1 MSRKRD
7 NPADEGEEEDLHLAL
22 RKQVA
27 HLYEDM
33 HDEEDVE
40 ADDEERGMKSSL
52 ILVFRKRCKNESRTR
67 NEAESES
74 RARVSRIYADFFGA
88 AWEESTCRFTDEP
101 IPWSSFQ
108 DKGKM
113 LICPSHPDDPFSR
126 LEIDTTLSGF
136 GPGDVQV
143 LQALYKALAYGPKLS
158 YFTGDAK
165 FAMRNL
171 DFKMPGIE
179 NIIFGDCQSGKSA
192 EAAFAAWCSI
202 FLLGCL
208 PVILVRNKGG
218 KTQGSADMVKALKRM
233 NERVQEVLGESFP
246 SVDPKRFLMTILE
259 TDDAVREH
267 LKAQRRVTAVL
278 VMLNNPPKI
287 KKLMENGHL
296 RSNSPY
302 FPAKIVSDRH
312 RDGQWTVRYMRN
324 GQEESVCEKDM
335 LVLVKNKKQRP
346 GAGALRKGSAVH
358 ACMSD
363 RLRTQ
368 PSVFDELF
376 RCCGLKDGRL
386 RALFVVDEGDQA
398 VGAPE
403 RNKTAGDRLHYLE
416 AANLGHEAR
425 NEMGDQKGARGYVFG
440 SIIVTATPGACL
452 LCEYAVQTC
461 GLCMKHL
468 EAGEA
473 GTKVRCERGHVYHP
487 KCMQDFFN
495 EDPERREAFRC
506 PSCKTAAVRSR
517 DAHKHAQESDEDS
530 AGDPEGGVDDG
541 GADTE
546 TDDEGSGDSRDMNVD
561 STADDED
568 IENELGLLCEKDDCK
583 DVIVS
588 DNVHSLTTKIT
599 RTDRPDNYVS
609 YPEFMLPGDKC
620 VVVER
625 MRLEKERERKSMT
638 VYEAY
643 QSIWLGKH
651 DHTVEA
657 QGTTA
662 DWDQMV
668 TRAMRG
674 GLQKLFSDNFT
685 LQRYQNSVRVV
696 ANTRAINKP
705 EACLVDKKIYALARE
720 IKDRCTLSGVTPFEV
735 DRDGITK
742 MISSML
748 EPNGGSFRH
757 ALISSQNTANLN
769 QQNIM
774 RDNILYVW
782 RNDVLAVMTY
792 SHKGIVVKFTDKS
805 LELRPDLVERAVE
818 RARGIYVQET
828 IEKDKEKVAK
838 GTPGRR
844 DTSKSAEDLIVET
857 VDDSS
862 GNFNGFRCRVAE
874 IGIAYE
880 TLKQLGCTRSV
891 TIAGAIGG
899 RGVSYHDLENETVLT
914 DMYSAIDVMVGKTPT
929 AHGEQQIQMLG
940 RLNTIIKPGVVA
952 PRFRL
957 WAPKSLHDLHIAYIN
972 QVLSFTTSVQKM
984 GNLREALEAEPRHLA
999 CGGVVVFNQL
1009 QESKQPLLRFSRN
1022 NFSGKRR
1029 LGDRGPKGAKRKVE
1043 LSLPREIQLPIRPY
1057 EVIESP
1063 AGAFAQLDV
1072 VWPQAFGSQE
1082 EWDSVTREEYLWEE
1096 GEDDGFDENQHV
1108 VFRVSVPGGESD
1120 GERLQEGFRAAGDLG
1135 FKFLSMPGGNGGM
1148 QRAEFKTR
1156 EAAFDFLKSGVLG
1169 EGETQLWR
1177 ELINSTRFD

>member
-259 TDDAVREH
+259 TDDAVRDH
-267 LKAQRRVTAVL
+267 LGRKGPVTAAL
-278 VMLNNPPKI
+278 VMLNNPPKVR
-287 KKLMENGHL
+287 KLMELCSL
-296 RSNSPY
+296 RSRSPY
-302 FPAKIVSDRH
+302 FRATIESERRPDCT
-312 RDGQWTVRYMRN
+312 WTVRYERT
-324 GQEESVCEKDM
+324 GEEEDVREQDM
-335 LVLVKNKKQRP
+335 FVWVKKRKQQP
-346 GAGALRKGSAVH
+346 EAGTLRKGKVVH
-358 ACMSD
+358 ARMSEG
-363 RLRTQ
+363 LRRQ
-368 PSVFDELF
+368 PSVFDDLF
-376 RCCGLKDGRL
+376 EHGGLKDGRL

-398 VGAPE
+398 VGAPC
-403 RNKTAGDRLHYLE
+403 RNSTVGDRLHFHNP
-416 AANLGHEAR
+416 AKTGSKVR
-425 NEMGDQKGARGYVFG
+425 NEMGAQKGAHGYAFG
-440 SIIVTATPGACL
+440 SIMVTATPAACL
-452 LCEYAVQTC
+452 LCSFPVRTC

-468 EAGEA
+468 EAGKPA
-473 GTKVRCERGHVYHP
+473 IKVNCERDHMYHRE
-487 KCMQDFFN
+487 CMEIFFS
-495 EDPERREAFRC
+495 EDPERRAAFHCR
-506 PSCKTAAVRSR
+506 SCETAAERRR
-517 DAHKHAQESDEDS
+517 DANKQAQESDEDS
-530 AGDPEGGVDDG
+530 GGDQEGGADGG

-546 TDDEGSGDSRDMNVD
+546 TDDEGGGDD
-561 STADDED
+561 SMDKSADLTSDDED
-568 IENELGLLCEKDDCK
+568 AEIELHLMCEEEDCEE
-583 DVIVS
+583 VIVS
-588 DNVHSLTTKIT
+588 NDVHSLTTKIA

-620 VVVER
+620 VVIERVET
-625 MRLEKERERKSMT
+625 EERERKSMT
-638 VYEAY
+638 LYEAY
-643 QSIWLGKH
+643 KSIWLGKCPN
-651 DHTVEA
+651 TVEA
-657 QGTTA
+657 QGTEA
-662 DWDQMV
+662 DWDEMV
-668 TRAMRG
+668 TRAIG
-674 GLQKLFSDNFT
+674 GEAQTLFSANFT
-685 LQRYQNSVRVV
+685 LKRQRKGVFVSASR
-696 ANTRAINKP
+696 RINKDDTP
-705 EACLVDKKIYALARE
+705 VLDKNIYVLAKE
-720 IKDRCTLSGVTPFEV
+720 IKERCTRRGVTPFDV
-735 DRDGITK
+735 DRNGISR
-742 MISSML
+742 MINSML
-748 EPNGGSFRH
+748 EPNSGSFRH
-757 ALISSQNTANLN
+757 ALISSQNTTTLE
-769 QQNIM
+769 QQKSL
-774 RDNILYVW
+774 RGDILFRW
-782 RNDVLAVMTY
+782 KNEVLAVVTY
-792 SHKGIVVKFTDKS
+792 NYKGIVVKFTAKS
-805 LELRPDLVERAVE
+805 VEERSDLVQRAVE
-818 RARGIYVQET
+818 TARDVYVQDA
-828 IEKDKEKVAK
+828 IEKDKEKVAN
-838 GTPGRR
+838 GTPGRKDHR
-844 DTSKSAEDLIVET
+844 RIAEDQIIAT
-857 VDDSS
+857 VDIDS
-862 GNFNGFRCRVAE
+862 GVWDGFSCRFPE

-880 TLKQLGCTRSV
+880 TLKKLDCTCSV